1 MSDENLKVVDLFGN
15 ERYLKSGK
23 KGRPPFE
30 WTEENSNK
38 VSMLLALGWTNE
50 RIAGC
55 ILDPRTGK
63 PISIPTLKRYFR
75 SELQVRDVARDQ
87 LNAHRV
93 MLAMQAAEAG
103 NVGAMRL
110 LDQLI
115 DKNDLMRA
123 EDRLKDCGKA
133 VENTKPEKV
142 GKKQL
147 NAQAADEAEGRLE
160 DILRNEALASRPN

>member
-1 MSDENLKVVDLFGN
+1 MSDENQVVIDLFGN
-15 ERYLKSGK
+15 ERYLTPRK

-30 WTEENSNK
+30 WTEENSHKIN
-38 VSMLLALGWTNE
+38 MLLALGWTNE

-63 PISIPTLKRYFR
+63 PISVPTLKRHFR
-75 SELQVRDVARDQ
+75 AELQVRDVARDQ
-87 LNAHRV
+87 LNARR
-93 MLAMQAAEAG
+93 MMTAMQAAESG

-115 DKNDLMRA
+115 EKNDLMRA
-123 EDRLKDCGKA
+123 EDRLKNCGKSA
-133 VENTKPEKV
+133 ADPKPEKL

-147 NAQAADEAEGRLE
+147 GAQAAEAAEDRLE
-160 DILRNEALASRPN
+160 DFLKKEARATRPN